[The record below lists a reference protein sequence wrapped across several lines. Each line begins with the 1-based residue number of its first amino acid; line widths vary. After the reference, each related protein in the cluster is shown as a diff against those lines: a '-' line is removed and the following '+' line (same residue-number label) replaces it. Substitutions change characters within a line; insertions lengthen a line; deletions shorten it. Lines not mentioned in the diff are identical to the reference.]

1 MGCHGV
7 RRTWWT
13 GHLLGFHT
21 KRFSVN
27 TKADG
32 LYEHYPEPAPA
43 WGTCMARSRVSQDD
57 KPATVETL
65 SNARA
70 CRSLRKG
77 VLKNALRTTSGNTV
91 ASPPCAR
98 GRHTRPPVGLRL
110 CQRNHT
116 LHLCQWQRCAIGE
129 IFNDAK
135 SSPFFN
141 QPNFG

>member
-98 GRHTRPPVGLRL
+98 GRGDWTRCTMGIPILSPVRVWPPGPL
-110 CQRNHT
+110 
-116 LHLCQWQRCAIGE
+116 G
-129 IFNDAK
+129 
-135 SSPFFN
+135 S
-141 QPNFG
+141 